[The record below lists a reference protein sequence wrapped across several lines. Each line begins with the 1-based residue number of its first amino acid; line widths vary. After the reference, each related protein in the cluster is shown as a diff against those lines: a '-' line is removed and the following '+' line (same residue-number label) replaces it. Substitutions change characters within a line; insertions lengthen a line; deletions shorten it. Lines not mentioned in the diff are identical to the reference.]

1 MKRRDVYGRIATVT
15 GWDLEQIGRMTMRQL
30 RELFEYW
37 NDHPPTHEL
46 VGAYLGVGPSK
57 APKAASF
64 ADMKAFMEQAGR
76 ARG

>member
-1 MKRRDVYGRIATVT
+1 
-15 GWDLEQIGRMTMRQL
+15 MRQL